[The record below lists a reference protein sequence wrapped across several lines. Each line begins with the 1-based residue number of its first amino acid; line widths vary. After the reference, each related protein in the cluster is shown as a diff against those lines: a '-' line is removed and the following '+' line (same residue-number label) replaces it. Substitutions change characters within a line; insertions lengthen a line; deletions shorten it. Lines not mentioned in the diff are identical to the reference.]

1 MAKIIVPGWDE
12 RSGDGYWSDRME
24 VMKSRD
30 DQELERE
37 KMLLFDVLMAQEGPI
52 IKMADLGCGIGRR
65 HVQYPGLEYTG
76 FDREAAMVQE
86 ASRRFPE
93 LKFHHCDGQTLC
105 EEFPQYE
112 GHFDLV
118 TTYHVLQYNHV
129 EQQREI
135 IKGSNLLLRPG
146 GYAYVKENTIY
157 AHNNDG
163 LYADLG
169 SEDSLNGCSYT
180 QAGWERVF
188 KDAGFGL
195 VATDGEHGHFI
206 FKKR

>member
-1 MAKIIVPGWDE
+1 MVVAC
-12 RSGDGYWSDRME
+12 RN
-24 VMKSRD
+24 
-30 DQELERE
+30 
-37 KMLLFDVLMAQEGPI
+37 A
-52 IKMADLGCGIGRR
+52 ARR
-65 HVQYPGLEYTG
+65 HEADGFIGLG
-76 FDREAAMVQE
+76 GGSSLDCA
-86 ASRRFPE
+86 
-93 LKFHHCDGQTLC
+93 
-105 EEFPQYE
+105 
-112 GHFDLV
+112 
-118 TTYHVLQYNHV
+118 
-129 EQQREI
+129 
-135 IKGSNLLLRPG
+135 KGINFLLRPG